1 MKTISIR
8 EKLRSVLSFWNIF
21 NRKNDAEKDPPV
33 AKRREPI
40 NYVQPAYQCTR
51 NVLLCG
57 SAYGDVSY
65 QGAYLLD
72 TQAALDWV
80 KKHSTSV
87 WSLQQEEQQ
96 AREYIP
102 IWFANPAPDDDHIAL
117 LDPAMRGVLMPYL
130 LDFHTHGWLSIYC
143 PLCRE
148 NYESMTTT
156 TFDAE
161 RNGPYSTWTAEW
173 RCPAGHIVHR
183 KKNEIRY
190 FIPRGGYGN
199 DTS

>member
-1 MKTISIR
+1 M
-8 EKLRSVLSFWNIF
+8 SFWNIF
-21 NRKNDAEKDPPV
+21 STKKTSTKVESTSNVSEPV
-33 AKRREPI
+33 
-40 NYVQPAYQCTR
+40 NYIQPSYQCTR
-51 NVLLCG
+51 RVLLCG
-57 SAYGDVSY
+57 AAYGDVSY

-72 TQAALDWV
+72 TLAALDWV

-87 WSLQQEEQQ
+87 WSLRQEQQQ

-117 LDPAMRGVLMPYL
+117 LDPGMRGVLMPYL

-143 PLCRE
+143 PQCRE

-173 RCPAGHIVHR
+173 QCPAGHIVHR

-190 FIPRGGYGN
+190 FKPRDGTSSDASWLLGKGGK
-199 DTS
+199 